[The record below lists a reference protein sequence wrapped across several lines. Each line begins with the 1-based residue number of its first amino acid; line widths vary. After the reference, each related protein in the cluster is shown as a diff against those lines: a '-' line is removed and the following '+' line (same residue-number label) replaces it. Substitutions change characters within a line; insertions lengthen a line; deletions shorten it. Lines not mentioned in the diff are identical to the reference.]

1 MLINHSREILLN
13 RLALAEAKS
22 LEARPLLIAR
32 IVGEQLN
39 AQAIEKLDAPEPLP
53 STRLDKR
60 A

>member
-1 MLINHSREILLN
+1 MLINNSREILLN

-22 LEARPLLIAR
+22 LEARPVLIAR

-39 AQAIEKLDAPEPLP
+39 AQAFEKLDAPEPLP